1 MDENQIKSLLKQDRK
16 IQAIY
21 LAMKQNGWEL
31 KKAKDHVEVLQ
42 RELFPRYA
50 SVSKVSDE
58 PDKFMIDKAR
68 QLITQGRKIE
78 AIQLLNHAT
87 EMTLKESKDYID
99 RLDLEHPL
107 HDV

>member
-31 KKAKDHVEVLQ
+31 KKAKDHVEGLQ

-50 SVSKVSDE
+50 SVSNVSDE

-78 AIQLLNHAT
+78 AIQFLHHASD
-87 EMTLKESKDYID
+87 MTLKESKDYID
-99 RLDLEHPL
+99 RLALEHS
-107 HDV
+107 

>member
-1 MDENQIKSLLKQDRK
+1 MEDNQIKSLLEQDRK
-16 IQAIY
+16 IQAIR
-21 LAMKQNGWEL
+21 LVMQQTEWGL
-31 KKAKDHVEVLQ
+31 KKAKDYVEGLQ

-78 AIQLLNHAT
+78 AIQLVHHASD
-87 EMTLKESKDYID
+87 MTLKESKDYID
-99 RLDLEHPL
+99 RLALEHS
-107 HDV
+107 